1 MTDTAPE
8 VREGAVGRVAILG
21 TGLIGGSLGLALTR
35 SGVYVVGHDR
45 SEDRL
50 ARAVEIGA
58 VSEGSADLA
67 GAVDGAGFVFVAVP
81 VGRVADL
88 VVEALDLCDGIVSDV
103 GSVKAPVAAAVEA
116 ARPTAAERYIGGH
129 PMAGSEQE
137 GVDGADADLFAGATW
152 VLTPTPR
159 TSTAAFTTLRNLLLG
174 LGAEVVAVT
183 PEHHDQLVALVSHV
197 PQLVASTLM
206 DVATSRGE
214 EHRTLLR
221 LAAGG
226 FRDMTRIAS
235 GHPGIW
241 PDILTSNR
249 EAVLASLDAYVG
261 ALGSVRDLVS
271 RGDRDGILE
280 MMERARTARRSLP
293 VASWVSGEDLVE
305 VRIPVPD
312 RPGVIA
318 EITTLAGRLGV
329 NVSDLE
335 IAHSIE
341 GGGGVMVMV
350 VPADGA
356 PSLEAGLSA
365 LGYHSSRTVIE

>member
-1 MTDTAPE
+1 MAHTGPE
-8 VREGAVGRVAILG
+8 DREGAALEVAVLG

-35 SGVYVVGHDR
+35 SGFHVTGYDT
-45 SEDRL
+45 SADRL

-58 VSEGSADLA
+58 VSEAAASPEVAVSAA
-67 GAVDGAGFVFVAVP
+67 AVVFVAVP
-81 VGRVADL
+81 VGRVAAL
-88 VVEALDLCDGIVSDV
+88 AVAALDASDAIVSDV
-103 GSVKAPVAAAVEA
+103 GSVKAPVVAAVEA
-116 ARPTAAERYIGGH
+116 ARPGAATRFVGGH

-137 GVDGADADLFAGATW
+137 GIDGADADLFMGSTW
-152 VLTPTPR
+152 VLTPTQL
-159 TSTAAFTTLRNLLLG
+159 TSAEAFTTLRNLLME

-183 PEHHDQLVALVSHV
+183 PEHHDQLVAVVSHV
-197 PQLVASTLM
+197 PQLAASTLM
-206 DVATSRGE
+206 DVATTQGK

-249 EAVLASLDAYVG
+249 EAVLGALDAYMG
-261 ALGSVRDLVS
+261 ALGAVRDLVAE
-271 RGDRDGILE
+271 RDREGILE
-280 MMERARTARRSLP
+280 MLERARTARRSLP
-293 VASWVSGEDLVE
+293 VGTADRGGALVE
-305 VRIPVPD
+305 LRVPVSD

-341 GGGGVMVMV
+341 GGGGVMVLV

-356 PSLEAGLSA
+356 AALEAGLA
-365 LGYHSSRTVIE
+365 RLGYRTSRTVLE